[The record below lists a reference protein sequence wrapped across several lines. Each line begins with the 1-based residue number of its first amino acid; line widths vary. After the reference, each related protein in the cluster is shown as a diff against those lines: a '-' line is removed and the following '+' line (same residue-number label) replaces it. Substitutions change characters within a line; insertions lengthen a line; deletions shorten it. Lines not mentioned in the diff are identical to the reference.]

1 MDNPNITAQ
10 AVEKVSLVAI
20 ITTFFAV
27 HRWWLWLCIIWI
39 AFMLLDYLTGTFA
52 ALKNGAWSSK
62 IAREGL
68 WHKAG
73 ELLVALLA
81 IGLDLTILVVSTN
94 MPGLQISFQWP
105 CLLSALIFT
114 WYILTEAGSII
125 ENAGE
130 LGAPIPKWLA
140 KLIAALKGKVD
151 DAGDGITKS
160 GEPPD
165 DRR

>member
-1 MDNPNITAQ
+1 MNNPNITTQ
-10 AVEKVSLVAI
+10 AVEKFSLVAI
-20 ITTFFAV
+20 LTAFFAS
-27 HRWWLWLCIIWI
+27 HGWWLWLAGLWA
-39 AFMLLDYLTGTFA
+39 AFMFLDYLTGSAA
-52 ALKNGAWSSK
+52 ALKKREWSSK

-73 ELLVALLA
+73 ELLVVLLA

-105 CLLSALIFT
+105 CLLSALVFA

-140 KLIAALKGKVD
+140 KLITALKGKVD

-160 GEPPD
+160 GQPPD
-165 DRR
+165 GKE